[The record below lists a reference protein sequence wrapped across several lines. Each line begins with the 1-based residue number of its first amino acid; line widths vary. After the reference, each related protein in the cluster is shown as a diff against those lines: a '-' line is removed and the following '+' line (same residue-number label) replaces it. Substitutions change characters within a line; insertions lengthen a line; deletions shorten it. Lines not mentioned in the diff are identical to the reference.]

1 MSNNNRQNHEN
12 SSNEKGRDLETSN
25 RLDEITNLAE
35 KHTRTERHLEQHSD
49 IASPERIE
57 QSEDKQHVREELISN
72 LKDKI
77 INGGSGP
84 TNEIEGLERNIVFSE
99 GYLNHNADHMN
110 KKDRKNLKENLENK
124 KETLDRLE

>member
-1 MSNNNRQNHEN
+1 MPNNRQNHEN
-12 SSNEKGRDLETSN
+12 SSNRKGRDLETSN
-25 RLDEITNLAE
+25 RLDEITNLVE

-57 QSEDKQHVREELISN
+57 QSEDKQHEREELISN

-77 INGGSGP
+77 INGDSGP

-99 GYLNHNADHMN
+99 GYLDHNADHMD
-110 KKDRKNLKENLENK
+110 KRDKRNLKENLENK